1 MQRAAQTAVVT
12 VQAAGLVTGALAD
25 ANTLAVLGM
34 VSCGSRSPPTTAGR
48 YLVSPFYDYGPLAM
62 AFGNVGLCVVVYAVH
77 GAAVWVYS
85 TAQRVP
91 WGAASAALRFP
102 SIPRL
107 LPVYLVQGAALGGSG
122 LLWTG
127 HVTASDIGFG
137 LLALALVLPFA
148 AVDAAVLRVLVSP
161 AATFSPLREVAPE
174 AHRSWWRRLLIG
186 RGVWSPAEVCRRY
199 GSLFSATV
207 PRRTWYFAVD
217 YGVLY
222 GVAVAASSRPGSG
235 AACVAVYAVISAIFV
250 AAVAAAVVLRPFRRP
265 LDNALYVL
273 KLLLMCC
280 VNGLNS
286 VAALSDYAASVSVV
300 LSAVLL
306 LRMVL
311 GLIGDYL
318 ESSVLATGCDPP
330 DAVKGCSQEVTV
342 TLLESEMEK
351 CVEPVTL
358 ELCADDEDE
367 SAIVPLCCPEIPE
380 ETEVVSS
387 VVALQET
394 ELVVAEQHRPHL
406 EELYESLG

>member
-1 MQRAAQTAVVT
+1 VVT

-148 AVDAAVLRVLVSP
+148 AVDAAVLRLLVSP
-161 AATFSPLREVAPE
+161 EATFRPLSEVA
-174 AHRSWWRRLLIG
+174 
-186 RGVWSPAEVCRRY
+186 
-199 GSLFSATV
+199 
-207 PRRTWYFAVD
+207 
-217 YGVLY
+217 
-222 GVAVAASSRPGSG
+222 
-235 AACVAVYAVISAIFV
+235 
-250 AAVAAAVVLRPFRRP
+250 
-265 LDNALYVL
+265 
-273 KLLLMCC
+273 
-280 VNGLNS
+280 
-286 VAALSDYAASVSVV
+286 
-300 LSAVLL
+300 
-306 LRMVL
+306 
-311 GLIGDYL
+311 
-318 ESSVLATGCDPP
+318 GCDPP
-330 DAVKGCSQEVTV
+330 DAAKGCCLESSQCLEREWCSVTGANGYQQGL
-342 TLLESEMEK
+342 TIALLEHA
-351 CVEPVTL
+351 VEACKEPASL
-358 ELCADDEDE
+358 SL
-367 SAIVPLCCPEIPE
+367 CPEVLPDLSNAE
-380 ETEVVSS
+380 ELEISMPVSYS
-387 VVALQET
+387 DVPVGTADASPVVALQET
-394 ELVVAEQHRPHL
+394 ERQRCIFLAEERLRPQLEVLYDCVGLDCTAHEDVAPDVSQGCR
-406 EELYESLG
+406 